1 MIKFTSTQT
10 QIRNI
15 LIAASE
21 KIGAII
27 DSAADREFA
36 AQEIVWTAKET
47 LGIILH
53 AAGHSG
59 EIREMI
65 GCLSDFAA
73 DHLHCLTLDTEL
85 EAIESG
91 TLSDFAEHNTLSH
104 AYQGSAL

>member
-1 MIKFTSTQT
+1 MIKFTSTQA

-21 KIGAII
+21 KIG
-27 DSAADREFA
+27 DLDESAADREYA
-36 AQEIVWTAKET
+36 AMEIYWAMKEAF
-47 LGIILH
+47 GIILH
-53 AAGHSG
+53 VAGHAK
-59 EIREMI
+59 EIREMN
-65 GCLSDFAA
+65 GCLADFAA
-73 DHLHCLTLDTEL
+73 DHLHCLTLDAEL